1 MPWQGSAGSKTFGRT
16 DGTRTGSSTWQ
27 QADAASVDIIS
38 TDHDTHDQDVADGI
52 NTALCKDGGNT
63 ATADIPMGAFKFTNL
78 GAGTARTNSI
88 RLGQVQDSSAT
99 YYPTVGGTADAITL
113 TGAAAAITAYAAGQ
127 TFFFIAGATN
137 TGAVTV
143 NVDSVGVKSIT
154 GPAGTALTAGHIV
167 VGATYRM
174 TYDGTQFQISTSA
187 GAATAFSVGTMMAWP
202 TATVPTGW
210 LECYGQEISTTTY
223 AALYAVIGTLYN
235 TGGESG
241 TFRLPDMRGRV
252 IAGEDDMG
260 GTSANR
266 LTGITNGVNGD
277 TLALAGG
284 LESTT
289 IAQANLPVANL
300 SHSLSVSTTITNGA
314 FVVRG
319 SGFTTINVD
328 TNEPDAV
335 AVSSSGLAAE
345 TLSLGSGTVSGTVA
359 LGGSGTAINNVQ
371 PTIVLKWII
380 LALPAAALPA
390 YGGGVPAA
398 SGYTVSP
405 RCLHTG
411 SNPATAAADG
421 TNLDAVV
428 TEMYVAEVFIPSNV
442 TLTGVAPFWGA
453 ATNGNAKVALFN
465 SSGTRVALS
474 ASTDVSGHTT
484 DSYARIAFS
493 ATYAAV
499 GPATYYVGIICDD
512 ATHDLN
518 THVVGNFGA
527 GKIESL
533 VYATEAG
540 YATITPPTTFT
551 TGLGPIAT
559 LY

>member
-1 MPWQGSAGSKTFGRT
+1 MPWNGAAGSKTFGRT
-16 DGTRTGSSTWQ
+16 DGTRTGSTTWA

-52 NTALCKDGGNT
+52 NAALCKDGGNT

-78 GAGTARTNSI
+78 GAGSARTNSI

-99 YYPTVGGTADAITL
+99 YYPTVAGTADVITI

-127 TFFFIAGATN
+127 TFVFLAGATN

-143 NVDSVGVKSIT
+143 NVDSVGAKSIT
-154 GPAGTALTAGHIV
+154 GPAGAALTAGQIV
-167 VGATYRM
+167 SGTPVHM
-174 TYDGTQFQISTSA
+174 TYDGTQFQINTT
-187 GAATAFSVGTMMAWP
+187 AATAFSVGTVMAWP

-241 TFRLPDMRGRV
+241 TFRLPDLRGRV

-266 LTGITNGVNGD
+266 LTGLTDGVNGD
-277 TLALAGG
+277 NIGWSGG

-300 SHSLSVSTTITNGA
+300 SHSLSVSTTISNGTT
-314 FVVRG
+314 VLRG
-319 SGFTTINVD
+319 PVATVDPAAGAAASALRASG
-328 TNEPDAV
+328 
-335 AVSSSGLAAE
+335 VSSDTIALA
-345 TLSLGSGTVSGTVA
+345 SGTVSGTVA
-359 LGGSGTAINNVQ
+359 LGGSGTATNNVQ
-371 PTIVLKWII
+371 PTIIFKWII

-411 SNPATAAADG
+411 NNPATAATDG

-428 TEMYVAEVFIPSNV
+428 TELYVCEVFIPSNV
-442 TLTGVAPFWGA
+442 TLTGVAPFWGG

-465 SSGTRVALS
+465 SAGTRVALS
-474 ASTDVSGHTT
+474 ASTDVSGHTVDDYT
-484 DSYARIAFS
+484 RIAFS

-512 ATHDLN
+512 NTHDLN
-518 THVVGNFGA
+518 THVIGNFGA
-527 GKIESL
+527 GKITGL

-540 YATITPPTTFT
+540 YASITVPTTFT

>member
-38 TDHDTHDQDVADGI
+38 TDHDTHDQDIADGI

-78 GAGTARTNSI
+78 GAGSARTNSI

-167 VGATYRM
+167 VGSTYSM

-202 TATVPTGW
+202 TATIPTGW

-260 GTSANR
+260 GSSANR
-266 LTGITNGVNGD
+266 LTGLTDGVNGD
-277 TLALAGG
+277 TLGTTGG

-289 IAQANLPVANL
+289 IAQANLPNVNL
-300 SHSLSVSTTITNGA
+300 SAASLTVSLANG
-314 FVVRG
+314 
-319 SGFTTINVD
+319 T
-328 TNEPDAV
+328 AV
-335 AVSSSGLAAE
+335 ARTSSKANNVQNVGGSNNDVPVNVSLDDITATAG
-345 TLSLGSGTVSGTVA
+345 GNVP
-359 LGGSGTAINNVQ
+359 LGGSGTAVNNVQ
-371 PTIVLKWII
+371 PTIILKWII

-411 SNPATAAADG
+411 NNPATAGTDG

-428 TEMYVAEVFIPSNV
+428 TELYVCEVFIPSNV
-442 TLTGVAPFWGA
+442 TLTGVAPFWGG

-465 SSGTRVALS
+465 SAGTRVALS
-474 ASTDVSGHTT
+474 ASTNVSGHTVDDYT
-484 DSYARIAFS
+484 RIAFS

-512 ATHDLN
+512 NTHDLN
-518 THVVGNFGA
+518 THVIGNFGA
-527 GKIESL
+527 GKITGL

-540 YATITPPTTFT
+540 YASITVPTTFT

>member
-1 MPWQGSAGSKTFGRT
+1 MPWNGAAGSKTFGRT

-78 GAGTARTNSI
+78 GAGSARTNSI

-99 YYPTVGGTADAITL
+99 YYPTVAGTADAITI

-127 TFFFIAGATN
+127 TFVFLAGATN
-137 TGAVTV
+137 TGAATV
-143 NVDSVGVKSIT
+143 NVDSVGIKSIT
-154 GPAGTALTAGHIV
+154 GPAGAALTAGQIV
-167 VGATYRM
+167 SGTPVHM
-174 TYDGTQFQISTSA
+174 TYDGTQFQINTT
-187 GAATAFSVGTMMAWP
+187 AATAFSVGTMMAWP

-266 LTGITNGVNGD
+266 LTGLTDGVNGD
-277 TLALAGG
+277 NIGWSGG

-289 IAQANLPVANL
+289 IAQANLPSYNL
-300 SHSLSVSTTITNGA
+300 SLSSNVIT
-314 FVVRG
+314 
-319 SGFTTINVD
+319 
-328 TNEPDAV
+328 
-335 AVSSSGLAAE
+335 AVSGSTSSQLADSFDGGDSFNA
-345 TLSLGSGTVSGTVA
+345 LISASVSGTSTAVTA
-359 LGGSGTAINNVQ
+359 ASGGSGTAINNVQ

-411 SNPATAAADG
+411 ANPATAAGDG

-428 TEMYVAEVFIPSNV
+428 TELYVAEVFIPSNV

-465 SSGTRVALS
+465 SAGTRVALS
-474 ASTDVSGHTT
+474 ASTDVSSHTADDYT
-484 DSYARIAFS
+484 RIAFS

-512 ATHDLN
+512 NTHDLN
-518 THVVGNFGA
+518 THVIGNFGA
-527 GKIESL
+527 GKITGL

-540 YATITPPTTFT
+540 YASITVPTTFT

>member
-1 MPWQGSAGSKTFGRT
+1 MPWNGAAPSKTFGRT
-16 DGTRTGSSTWQ
+16 DGTRTGQTTWQ
-27 QADAASVDIIS
+27 QADAASVDIVS
-38 TDHDTHDQDVADGI
+38 PDHDTHDQDIADGI

-63 ATADIPMGAFKFTNL
+63 ATANIPMGGFTFTNI
-78 GAGTARTNSI
+78 AAATARTMPA
-88 RLGQVQDSSAT
+88 RLSDVQDSKAA
-99 YYPTVGGTADAITL
+99 YYPTVAGTADVITL
-113 TGAAAAITAYAAGQ
+113 TGASAAITAYAAGQ
-127 TFFFIAGATN
+127 TFVFIAGATN

-143 NVDSVGVKSIT
+143 NVDSVGAKSIT
-154 GPAGTALTAGHIV
+154 GPAGAALTSGQIV
-167 VGATYRM
+167 VGTPVHM
-174 TYDGTQFQISTSA
+174 TYDGTQFQINTT
-187 GAATAFSVGTMMAWP
+187 AATAFSVGTIMAWP
-202 TATVPTGW
+202 TATIPTGW

-241 TFRLPDMRGRV
+241 TFRLPDTRGRA

-260 GTSANR
+260 GSSANR

-277 TLALAGG
+277 TLGAAGG
-284 LESTT
+284 LESTI
-289 IAQANLPVANL
+289 IAQANLPAV
-300 SHSLSVSTTITNGA
+300 SLSSASLSASTSISDNAAAFAGNTVAEQNPNDVAVATATNAASISATTTI
-314 FVVRG
+314 
-319 SGFTTINVD
+319 
-328 TNEPDAV
+328 
-335 AVSSSGLAAE
+335 
-345 TLSLGSGTVSGTVA
+345 SGTIP
-359 LGGSGTAINNVQ
+359 LGGSGTVINNVP
-371 PTIVLKWII
+371 PTIILKWII

-398 SGYTVSP
+398 SGYTVSA

-411 SNPATAAADG
+411 ANPATAAGDG
-421 TNLDAVV
+421 FNLDAVI
-428 TEMYVAEVFIPSNV
+428 TELYVAEVFIPSNV

-453 ATNGNAKVALFN
+453 ATNGFAKVMLFN
-465 SSGTRVALS
+465 SAGTRVALS
-474 ASTDVSGHTT
+474 ATTDVSGHTADDYT
-484 DSYARIAFS
+484 RIAFS

-499 GPATYYVGIICDD
+499 GPATYYVGIICGD

-540 YATITPPTTFT
+540 YASITVPTTFT

>member
-38 TDHDTHDQDVADGI
+38 TDHDTHDQDIADGI
-52 NTALCKDGGNT
+52 NTALCKDGSNT

-78 GAGTARTNSI
+78 GAGSARTNSI

-127 TFFFIAGATN
+127 TFVFIAGATN

-154 GPAGTALTAGHIV
+154 GPAGSALTAGHIV
-167 VGATYRM
+167 VGSTYSM

-266 LTGITNGVNGD
+266 LTGLTDGVNGD
-277 TLALAGG
+277 SLAAAGG

-289 IAQANLPVANL
+289 IAQANLPNVNL
-300 SHSLSVSTTITNGA
+300 SAASLTVTISNGTNVIRTSSFAGNVQNTGGSVNDVPQAAIASTVTATAG
-314 FVVRG
+314 G
-319 SGFTTINVD
+319 NV
-328 TNEPDAV
+328 P
-335 AVSSSGLAAE
+335 
-345 TLSLGSGTVSGTVA
+345 
-359 LGGSGTAINNVQ
+359 LGGSGTAVNNVQ
-371 PTIVLKWII
+371 PTIILKWII

-411 SNPATAAADG
+411 NNPATAAGDG
-421 TNLDAVV
+421 TNLDIVV

-442 TLTGVAPFWGA
+442 TLTGVAPFFGA
-453 ATNGNAKVALFN
+453 NTNGNVKVALFN
-465 SSGTRVALS
+465 SAGTRVALS
-474 ASTDVSGHTT
+474 ASTAAGAFTADDYT
-484 DSYARIAFS
+484 RIAFS

-512 ATHDLN
+512 NTNDLN
-518 THVVGNFGA
+518 THVIGNFGA

-540 YATITPPTTFT
+540 YASITVPTTFT

>member
-1 MPWQGSAGSKTFGRT
+1 MPWNGAAGSKTFGRT

-38 TDHDTHDQDVADGI
+38 TDHDTHDQDIADGI

-78 GAGTARTNSI
+78 GAGSARTNSI

-154 GPAGTALTAGHIV
+154 GPAGTALTAGQIV
-167 VGATYRM
+167 VGSTYSM

-260 GTSANR
+260 GSSANR
-266 LTGITNGVNGD
+266 LTGLTNGVNGD
-277 TLALAGG
+277 TLGTTGG

-300 SHSLSVSTTITNGA
+300 SHSLSVSTTINNGA
-314 FVVRG
+314 NVVGG
-319 SGFTTINVD
+319 SINGISVD
-328 TNEPDAV
+328 SNDPEGTAV
-335 AVSSSGLAAE
+335 QTSGLGTN
-345 TLSLGSGTVSGTVA
+345 TLTLDSGTVSGTVA
-359 LGGSGTAINNVQ
+359 LGGSGTAANNVQ
-371 PTIVLKWII
+371 PTIILKWII

-411 SNPATAAADG
+411 ANPATAAGDG
-421 TNLDAVV
+421 TNLDIVV

-442 TLTGVAPFWGA
+442 TLTGVAPFFGA
-453 ATNGNAKVALFN
+453 NTNGNVKVALFN

-474 ASTDVSGHTT
+474 ASTAAGAFTADDYT
-484 DSYARIAFS
+484 RIAFS

-512 ATHDLN
+512 NTNDLN
-518 THVVGNFGA
+518 THVIGNFGA

-540 YATITPPTTFT
+540 YASITVPTTFT

>member
-1 MPWQGSAGSKTFGRT
+1 MPWNGAAGSKTFGRT
-16 DGTRTGSSTWQ
+16 DGTRTGSTTWA

-78 GAGTARTNSI
+78 GAGSARTNSI

-127 TFFFIAGATN
+127 SFDWIPTGTN
-137 TGAVTV
+137 TGAATV

-154 GPAGTALTAGHIV
+154 GPAGAALTAGQIV
-167 VGATYRM
+167 VNTPLRM
-174 TYDGTQFQISTSA
+174 TYDGTQFQINTT
-187 GAATAFSVGTMMAWP
+187 AATAFSVGTMMAWP

-223 AALYAVIGTLYN
+223 AALYAVIGTIYN

-266 LTGITNGVNGD
+266 LTGLTDGVNGD
-277 TLALAGG
+277 NIGWSGG

-300 SHSLSVSTTITNGA
+300 SHSLSVGTTLSNGTTV
-314 FVVRG
+314 FRG
-319 SGFTTINVD
+319 SLSPTNINQSSP
-328 TNEPDAV
+328 TGSAI
-335 AVSSSGLAAE
+335 ASSGVSAE
-345 TLSLGSGTVSGTVA
+345 TLALASGTVSGTVA

-411 SNPATAAADG
+411 NNPATAAADG

-453 ATNGNAKVALFN
+453 NTNGNAKVALFN

-474 ASTDVSGHTT
+474 ASTDVSSHTADDYT
-484 DSYARIAFS
+484 RIAFS

-512 ATHDLN
+512 NTHDLN
-518 THVVGNFGA
+518 THVIGNFGA
-527 GKIESL
+527 GKITGL

-540 YATITPPTTFT
+540 YASITVPTTFT